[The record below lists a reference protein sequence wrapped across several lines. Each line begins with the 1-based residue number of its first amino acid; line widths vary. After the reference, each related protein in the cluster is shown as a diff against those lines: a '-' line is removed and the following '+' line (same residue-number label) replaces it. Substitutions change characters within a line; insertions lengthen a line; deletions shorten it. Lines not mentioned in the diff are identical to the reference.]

1 MIEKKEFT
9 AMYRP
14 FFQLHPFKKRDW
26 PDGLGDVHYQ
36 AFCRDSPA
44 LLKDA
49 LGMLI
54 EKLDHFPT
62 PKDIRTQITA
72 LSTSKSET
80 GGARTNESSDNE
92 MLATRYL
99 EYKHGVEYDGV
110 KVKCPENL
118 PSWIKQETD
127 RVDELLGSQYPLK
140 SKLGSVG
147 FAIIQREKRA

>member
-1 MIEKKEFT
+1 MIDKKEFT
-9 AMYRP
+9 ALYRP

-26 PDGLGDVHYQ
+26 PEGLGDVHYQ
-36 AFCRDSPA
+36 VFCRDSPS
-44 LLKDA
+44 LLKEA
-49 LGMLI
+49 LGMLV

-62 PKDIRTQITA
+62 PKDVRNQITA

-80 GGARTNESSDNE
+80 VGLRTNESNDNE
-92 MLATRYL
+92 MIATRYL
-99 EYKHGVEYDGV
+99 EYKHGVDYGGV

-118 PSWIKQETD
+118 PSWIKEEVD

-147 FAIIQREKRA
+147 FAITQRERRA